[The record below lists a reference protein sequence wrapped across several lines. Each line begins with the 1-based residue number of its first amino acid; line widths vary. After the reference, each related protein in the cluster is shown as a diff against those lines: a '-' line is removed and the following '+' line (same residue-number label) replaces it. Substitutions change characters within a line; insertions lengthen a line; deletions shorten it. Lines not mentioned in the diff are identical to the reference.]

1 MHKIIG
7 YNLPGYIPDMEPFK
21 VENREM
27 AITQLIQ
34 MMKDMLEENDNA
46 TTYDYM
52 FNKRELEHIREQIRL
67 MDAEEIAGMFM
78 GHVFWMRNA

>member
-1 MHKIIG
+1 MHKVIG
-7 YNLPGYIPDMEPFK
+7 YNLPGHMPDMEPFK

-27 AITQLIQ
+27 AVQQLIQ

-46 TTYDYM
+46 TTYDYLV
-52 FNKRELEHIREQIRL
+52 NKRELEDIRDQIRF
-67 MDAEEIAGMFM
+67 MNGEEIAGMFM